1 MRVLEQLEHE
11 KRIKLDLKDKKIL
24 ALLAKDA
31 RTPNTIISKKVGL
44 SRDAVSYRIKNLVK
58 NRVVQGYRTLV
69 NVESLG
75 YDVYHLFIQ
84 LNPPSKEAEKEIIDK
99 FKAYPFERAVLKF
112 SDKYDY
118 ELAIVARSIA
128 ELDEIVSRI
137 ITDCKD
143 YLQDYEILT
152 ITKFYV
158 ENSFPKS
165 FLETNEQMPVAQ
177 NKKIEKIKIDK
188 QDFEILRILANN
200 ADLPLYSLANKL
212 KVSADTIK
220 YRLKRMMSSGII
232 KKFMPVINY
241 SSLGYTIY
249 ALLLNIKG
257 LSDKREAKLK
267 QVLSTDPNLLW
278 AVKTI
283 GRFNV
288 LMYVCAQS
296 TEEFHKT
303 LINIRSNFQ
312 GEINHYET
320 LIAYAEYKYTYFPEG
335 IMLDEKTEKEN
346 VKEKKSKK

>member
-1 MRVLEQLEHE
+1 MRVLEQLEPE
-11 KRIKLDLKDKKIL
+11 KKVKLDLKDKKIL

-31 RTPNTIISKKVGL
+31 RTPATIIARKVGL
-44 SRDAVSYRIKNLVK
+44 SRDAASYRIRNLVK
-58 NRVVQGYRTLV
+58 NRVIQGYRTLV
-69 NVESLG
+69 NVEVLG

-84 LNPPSKEAEKEIIDK
+84 LNPPSKEAEKEIVDK
-99 FKAYPFERAVLKF
+99 FKTYPFERAVLKF

-118 ELAIVARSIA
+118 ELAIVAKSIA
-128 ELDEIVSRI
+128 ELDDIVSRI
-137 ITDCKD
+137 ITDCRE

-152 ITKFYV
+152 IAKFYV

-165 FLETNEQMPVAQ
+165 FLETQESSSVVQ
-177 NKKIEKIKIDK
+177 NKKTEKIKIDQ

-200 ADLPLYSLANKL
+200 ADLPLFSVANKL
-212 KVSADTIK
+212 KVSADTVK
-220 YRLKRMMSSGII
+220 YRLKKMMSAGII
-232 KKFMPVINY
+232 KKFIPVINY

-267 QVLSTDPNLLW
+267 QVLGTDPNVLW

-288 LMYVCAQS
+288 LMYVCAQN

-320 LIAYAEYKYTYFPEG
+320 LIAYAEYKYTYFPEC
-335 IMLDEKTEKEN
+335 IRLQPLQPN
-346 VKEKKSKK
+346 